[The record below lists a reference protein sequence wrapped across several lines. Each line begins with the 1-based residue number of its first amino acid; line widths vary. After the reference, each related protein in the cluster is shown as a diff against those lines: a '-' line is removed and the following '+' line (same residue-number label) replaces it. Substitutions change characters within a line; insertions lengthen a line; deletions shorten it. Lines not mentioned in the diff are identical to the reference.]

1 MPYRRLPNTDSS
13 RLKALRIALAKG
25 KDLPP
30 FKLAFSQSSLQK
42 IQAFLPGF
50 EQALMLKKQDY
61 IKQVEHNKVYQK
73 TIRKVRLY
81 ISHFIQVMNMAIAR
95 GEIPSTTRTFYEIKE
110 TDKNLPSLQTEGEI
124 IAWGQNLIDGEA
136 RRIIKGLSPITNP
149 TIAVVKVRYEQFLD
163 AYNFQ
168 KTLQKKN
175 VLNHQKLSVFR
186 EKANQIILQTW
197 NEVEEY
203 YNDLPENMKRE
214 KSKEYGL
221 VYVYRKNEMRN
232 ITFMD
237 DQHKGI
243 G

>member
-13 RLKALRIALAKG
+13 RLKALHTTLAKG

-50 EQALMLKKQDY
+50 EQVLILKKLDY

-81 ISHFIQVMNMAIAR
+81 ISHFIQVMNMSISR
-95 GEIPSTTRTFYEIKE
+95 GEISSTTRSFYGLKE
-110 TDKNLPSLQTEGEI
+110 TDKNLPSLQTEAEI
-124 IAWGQNLIDGEA
+124 IEWGQNLINGEA
-136 RRIIKGLSPITNP
+136 KRILKGLSPITNP

-175 VLNHQKLSVFR
+175 GLNHQKLSVLR

-203 YNDLPENMKRE
+203 YSDLPENMKRE
-214 KSKEYGL
+214 KAKEYGL
-221 VYVYRKNEMRN
+221 VYVFRKNEMRN
-232 ITFMD
+232 ITFVD

>member
-13 RLKALRIALAKG
+13 RLKALHTALAKG

-42 IQAFLPGF
+42 IQEFLTGF
-50 EQALMLKKQDY
+50 EQALILKKQDY
-61 IKQVEHNKVYQK
+61 LKQVEHNKVYQK

-95 GEIPSTTRTFYEIKE
+95 GEISSTTRSFYGLKE
-110 TDKNLPSLQTEGEI
+110 TDKNLPSLQTEAEI
-124 IAWGQNLIDGEA
+124 IEWGQNLINGEA
-136 RRIIKGLSPITNP
+136 KRILKGLSPITNP
-149 TIAVVKVRYEQFLD
+149 TSAVVKVRYEQFLD

-175 VLNHQKLSVFR
+175 ALNHQKLSVLR

-203 YNDLPENMKRE
+203 YSDLPENMKRE
-214 KSKEYGL
+214 KAKEYGL
-221 VYVYRKNEMRN
+221 AYVFRKNEMRN
-232 ITFMD
+232 ITFAD

>member
-13 RLKALRIALAKG
+13 RLKALHTALEKG

-30 FKLAFSQSSLQK
+30 FKLAYSQSSLQK

-50 EQALMLKKQDY
+50 EHALMMKKQDY
-61 IKQVEHNKVYQK
+61 NKQVEHNQVYQK

-81 ISHFIQVMNMAIAR
+81 ISHFIQVLNMAISR
-95 GEIPSTTRTFYEIKE
+95 REISATTRTFYGLKE
-110 TDKNLPSLQTEGEI
+110 TDRSLPPLQTEAEI
-124 IAWGQNLIDGEA
+124 ISWGKNLIDGEA
-136 RRIIKGLSPITNP
+136 RRIIKGLAPITNP

-168 KTLQKKN
+168 KNLQKKN
-175 VLNHQKLSVFR
+175 VLNYQKLAALR

-203 YNDLPENMKRE
+203 YSDLPEAMKRE
-214 KSKEYGL
+214 KAKEYGL
-221 VYVYRKNEMRN
+221 AYVFRKNEMRS
-232 ITFMD
+232 ISFVD

>member
-13 RLKALRIALAKG
+13 RLKALHTALAKG

-42 IQAFLPGF
+42 IQAFLTGF
-50 EQALMLKKQDY
+50 EQVLILKKQDY

-81 ISHFIQVMNMAIAR
+81 ISHFIQVMNMSIAR
-95 GEIPSTTRTFYEIKE
+95 GEISSTTRSFYGLKE
-110 TDKNLPSLQTEGEI
+110 TDKNLPSLQTEAEI
-124 IAWGQNLIDGEA
+124 IEWGQNLINGEA
-136 RRIIKGLSPITNP
+136 KRILKGLSPITNP

-175 VLNHQKLSVFR
+175 GFNHQKLSVLR

-203 YNDLPENMKRE
+203 YSDLPENMKRE
-214 KSKEYGL
+214 KAKEYGL
-221 VYVYRKNEMRN
+221 AYVFRKNEMRN
-232 ITFMD
+232 ITFVD

>member
-1 MPYRRLPNTDSS
+1 MPYRRLPNTNSS
-13 RLKALRIALAKG
+13 RLKALHIALEKG

-30 FKLAFSQSSLQK
+30 FKLAFSQASLQR

-50 EQALMLKKQDY
+50 EQALILKKQDY
-61 IKQVEHNKVYQK
+61 INQVEHNKVYQK

-95 GEIPSTTRTFYEIKE
+95 GEISPTIRTFYGLKE
-110 TDKNLPSLQTEGEI
+110 TDKNLPPLQTEAEI
-124 IAWGQNLIDGEA
+124 IFCGQNLIHGEA
-136 RRIIKGLSPITNP
+136 ERTMKGFSPITNP

-175 VLNHQKLSVFR
+175 ALNQQKLSAFR

-203 YNDLPENMKRE
+203 FNDLPENMKRE
-214 KSKEYGL
+214 KSKDYGL
-221 VYVYRKNEMRN
+221 AYVFRKNELRN
-232 ITFMD
+232 ITFID

>member
-13 RLKALRIALAKG
+13 RLKSLHIALAKG

-50 EQALMLKKQDY
+50 EQALILKKQDY
-61 IKQVEHNKVYQK
+61 VKQVEHNKVYQN
-73 TIRKVRLY
+73 TIKKVRLY

-95 GEIPSTTRTFYEIKE
+95 REIPTTTRTFYGLKE
-110 TDKNLPSLQTEGEI
+110 TDKNLPPLQTEAEI
-124 IAWGQNLIDGEA
+124 ITWGENLITGEA
-136 RRIIKGLSPITNP
+136 KRVMKGLSPITNP

-168 KTLQKKN
+168 KNLQKKN
-175 VLNHQKLSVFR
+175 VLNHQKLSALR

-214 KSKEYGL
+214 KAKEYGL
-221 VYVYRKNEMRN
+221 VYVFRKSEMMN
-232 ITFMD
+232 ITLVD

>member
-13 RLKALRIALAKG
+13 RLKALRIALTKG

-61 IKQVEHNKVYQK
+61 IKQVEHNKTYQK
-73 TIRKVRLY
+73 AIRKVRLY

-95 GEIPSTTRTFYEIKE
+95 CEISSTNRTFYGLKE

-136 RRIIKGLSPITNP
+136 KRIMKGLSPITNP

-175 VLNHQKLSVFR
+175 ALNHQKLVSFR

-203 YNDLPENMKRE
+203 YRDLPENMKRE
-214 KSKEYGL
+214 KAKEYGL

-232 ITFMD
+232 ITFID
-237 DQHKGI
+237 DHHKGI